1 MPSRPLVGV
10 IACRREVEGHSA
22 HVVTDKYLSALRS
35 YGLAPVVLPVWQDA
49 VDGDLLAHLD
59 GLLLTGSYS
68 NVEPS
73 RYGAERAPEN
83 NRDDLH
89 RDAAAL
95 AWIPAAIA
103 RDLPLL
109 GICRGFQ
116 ELNVAY
122 GGTLHQAVQN
132 VPGLIDHREPEADYA
147 TRYAPAHDIALQSG
161 GRLVAL
167 YPEPHAK
174 VNSLHQQGIDRLGNG
189 LAVEALAPDGLV
201 EAVSVAEASGF
212 ALAVQWHPEWR
223 PQEHPLYHAIFQ
235 GFATACREHR
245 VRRASAPDTQYLNDD
260 LIQESRS

>member
-1 MPSRPLVGV
+1 MQSRPLVGV
-10 IACRREVEGHSA
+10 IACRRKVEGHAA
-22 HVVTDKYLSALRS
+22 HVVTDKYLSALRD

-83 NRDDLH
+83 TRDDLH

-95 AWIPAAIA
+95 AWIPAAVA
-103 RDLPLL
+103 GGLPLL

-132 VPGLIDHREPEADYA
+132 VPSLLDHREPDADYA
-147 TRYAPAHDIALQSG
+147 ARYAPAHDIVVQPG
-161 GRLVAL
+161 GRLAAL
-167 YPEPHAK
+167 YPESFSK
-174 VNSLHQQGIDRLGNG
+174 VNSLHQQGIGRLGEG
-189 LAVEALAPDGLV
+189 LCVEARAPDGLV
-201 EAVSVAEASGF
+201 EAVSVAAAKDF
-212 ALAVQWHPEWR
+212 ALAVQWHPEWV
-223 PQEHPLYHAIFQ
+223 PAEHSLYHALFE
-235 GFATACREHR
+235 GFAAACRGHR
-245 VRRASAPDTQYLNDD
+245 DRRAWAVGPTPA
-260 LIQESRS
+260 

>member
-1 MPSRPLVGV
+1 MQSRPLVGV
-10 IACRREVEGHSA
+10 IACRRDVEGHSA
-22 HVVTDKYLSALRS
+22 HVVTDKYLSALRD

-49 VDGDLLAHLD
+49 VDGALLTHLD

-83 NRDDLH
+83 TRDDLH

-95 AWIPAAIA
+95 SWIPAAIC
-103 RDLPLL
+103 RGLPLL

-132 VPGLIDHREPEADYA
+132 VPGLLDHREPDADYA
-147 TRYAPAHDIALQSG
+147 ARYAPAHGIELHSSG
-161 GRLVAL
+161 HLAAL
-167 YPEPHAK
+167 YPESCSK
-174 VNSLHQQGIDRLGNG
+174 VNSLHQQGIDRLGEG
-189 LAVEALAPDGLV
+189 LRAEAWAPDGLV
-201 EAVSVAEASGF
+201 EAVSVTAAPAF

-223 PQEHPLYHAIFQ
+223 PAEHPLYHALFE
-235 GFATACREHR
+235 GFASACRDHR
-245 VRRASAPDTQYLNDD
+245 QGRGPAGGVLGG
-260 LIQESRS
+260 

>member
-10 IACRREVEGHSA
+10 IACRREVEGHLA
-22 HVVTDKYLSALRS
+22 HVVTDKYLSALRA

-73 RYGAERAPEN
+73 RYGVERAPEN
-83 NRDDLH
+83 TRDDPH

-95 AWIPAAIA
+95 AWIPAAIQ
-103 RDLPLL
+103 RGLPLL

-116 ELNVAY
+116 EINVAY

-132 VPGLIDHREPEADYA
+132 VSGLSDHREPEADYA
-147 TRYAPAHDIALQSG
+147 TRYAPAHDIEIQPGGHLAALH
-161 GRLVAL
+161 
-167 YPEPHAK
+167 PEPLAK
-174 VNSLHQQGIDRLGNG
+174 VNSLHQQGIDRLGEG
-189 LAVEALAPDGLV
+189 LRVEALAPDGLI
-201 EAVSVAEASGF
+201 EAISITEARGF

-223 PQEHPLYHAIFQ
+223 VREHPLYHALFEA
-235 GFATACREHR
+235 FAVACRAYHTS
-245 VRRASAPDTQYLNDD
+245 RAIAEPLTT
-260 LIQESRS
+260 